1 MGLCHNLWHQSIL
14 VKIFSVEH
22 FAVHFVAVMSCL
34 VDVRKKIFVLEVQS
48 PIFFEVVS
56 LLIKFRRDISAL
68 DLL

>member
-14 VKIFSVEH
+14 VKIFNVKH

-34 VDVRKKIFVLEVQS
+34 VDVCKKIFVLEVQS